1 MKQDFVDHHLIF
13 DTAVR
18 RIGDDLDGTPT
29 LRTGFYRA
37 AFGSMSPKAPTF
49 GEHPFQASP
58 QGAYFWWAQAMALRF
73 SSGVLFSSCRLFPR
87 RAVVIR
93 VLCLLFGWCGIPTNT
108 PWNRVRLTRGFGT
121 SEASF
126 AMKSNDSNITCVVPS
141 L

>member
-18 RIGDDLDGTPT
+18 RIGGDLDGTST

-58 QGAYFWWAQAMALRF
+58 QGAYFWWAQVIAMDGMYAGFAGAKTGHGPALF
-73 SSGVLFSSCRLFPR
+73 F
-87 RAVVIR
+87 
-93 VLCLLFGWCGIPTNT
+93 W
-108 PWNRVRLTRGFGT
+108 
-121 SEASF
+121 SF
-126 AMKSNDSNITCVVPS
+126 AFFLQTFPAPGGRDQGSMLTVWMVRHSDKYTVEPCQIDSRFRYQ
-141 L
+141 

>member
-37 AFGSMSPKAPTF
+37 ACGSMSPKAPTF

-58 QGAYFWWAQAMALRF
+58 QGAYFWWAQVIAMDGMYAGFAGAKTGHRNVEFCFLLADF
-73 SSGVLFSSCRLFPR
+73 S
-87 RAVVIR
+87 RAGR
-93 VLCLLFGWCGIPTNT
+93 
-108 PWNRVRLTRGFGT
+108 
-121 SEASF
+121 S
-126 AMKSNDSNITCVVPS
+126 
-141 L
+141 